1 MSNKKRAI
9 NRANLL
15 LEKRYLIEA
24 ETGTSNSSKDVDGNN
39 WYVAQ
44 VPNSNP
50 AKYRIYVQLKGES
63 GGTDGLE
70 IEKKNPELWKK
81 VSYYKSYFK
90 DFDTEKDAKI
100 YLDTIINVIQNFKNT
115 GGTSG
120 TAGLNVKP
128 GPGEVTQ
135 DQLIGVMAQNF
146 ANQGIGKMPTTKMP
160 TTT

>member
-24 ETGTSNSSKDVDGNN
+24 ETGTSNSSTDVDGNL
-39 WYVAQ
+39 WYVGGL
-44 VPNSNP
+44 PTDNP
-50 AKYRIYVQLKGES
+50 IKYRIYVKLKGES

-90 DFDTEKDAKI
+90 DFDTEKEAKNS
-100 YLDTIINVIQNFKNT
+100 LDTIIDVIENFKNT

-120 TAGLNVKP
+120 TAGLNNKP

-135 DQLIGVMAQNF
+135 DQLIDVMAQNF
-146 ANQGIGKMPTTKMP
+146 ANQGLGK
-160 TTT
+160 